1 MSEID
6 VFSDPHCTARFA
18 CGHSTASFSPEDF
31 LETLLYA
38 ELPNSTN
45 EAATGS
51 IIEPISWGKVSSLAL
66 PKYSAPLNL
75 W

>member
-6 VFSDPHCTARFA
+6 VFSDLHCTDRFA
-18 CGHSTASFSPEDF
+18 CGHSAASLSLEDF
-31 LETLLYA
+31 LEALYA
-38 ELPNSTN
+38 ELPNNTN